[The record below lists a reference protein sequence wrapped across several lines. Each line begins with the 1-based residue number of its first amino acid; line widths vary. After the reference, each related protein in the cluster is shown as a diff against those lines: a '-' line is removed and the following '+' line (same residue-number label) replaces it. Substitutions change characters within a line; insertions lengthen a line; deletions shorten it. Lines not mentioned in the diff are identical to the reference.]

1 MWLKELEIAIVEQDV
16 AALERLLQADLSTL
30 PKEELQNAAYLL
42 LEAKKLLEQLKEQT
56 AQTMQKLKKNSDFL
70 KVSQTK
76 NSHRLDIRS

>member
-1 MWLKELEIAIVEQDV
+1 MWLKELEIALVEQDV
-16 AALERLLQADLSTL
+16 ASLERLLQADLSTL
-30 PKEELQNAAYLL
+30 QKEELQNAAYLL

-70 KVSQTK
+70 KVSQIK